1 GVESVIFPDGATVE
15 FVGDAAFYNASTKF
29 VYIGDCVTDDK
40 LYKKPFDC
48 AEYLEVVIIKN
59 LTYIDQYCFCVAG
72 ATNAKTQIKVY
83 CHSENI
89 SINNNAFVNRQ
100 NYGVEFYTID
110 PDIKSLNCNYTVY
123 NGIAHPYTSKTITE
137 STCVTQGTFGY
148 ATDCSCGNDYRTNT
162 YVTYSNIDAE
172 LNELEHEAYGTDI
185 GYLPLKEEHTVSD
198 VVCNIDFVNGMT
210 EMGIKCYKCLYCD
223 EISTKE
229 ETASF
234 PAIFKTIGYSYAEA
248 EEVYGIMQSFGVNH
262 KALSE
267 YESVIGQK
275 LSYGLAAGSV
285 NKLGENADLVKADGT
300 AYEGAICAS
309 YVDKAFD
316 LIEMKISGLTEAHK
330 GTELYIC
337 AYYVVNGKVYYISG
351 GVSNLEKPTT
361 ISYDKIANA

>member
-1 GVESVIFPDGATVE
+1 
-15 FVGDAAFYNASTKF
+15 
-29 VYIGDCVTDDK
+29 
-40 LYKKPFDC
+40 
-48 AEYLEVVIIKN
+48 
-59 LTYIDQYCFCVAG
+59 
-72 ATNAKTQIKVY
+72 
-83 CHSENI
+83 
-89 SINNNAFVNRQ
+89 
-100 NYGVEFYTID
+100 
-110 PDIKSLNCNYTVY
+110 
-123 NGIAHPYTSKTITE
+123 
-137 STCVTQGTFGY
+137 
-148 ATDCSCGNDYRTNT
+148 
-162 YVTYSNIDAE
+162 
-172 LNELEHEAYGTDI
+172 
-185 GYLPLKEEHTVSD
+185 
-198 VVCNIDFVNGMT
+198 MT